1 MYMHTYDYV
10 YIILIYLQ
18 IFRYIYTH
26 IIIYICMYSLIYGDS
41 SIHDNTRCWWPH
53 LLQTFFHPESPD
65 WGHASWQA
73 VHTAQWGYDYWGA
86 VIRGSLFW
94 VRSFWWI
101 IITKKNR
108 GKATSNNKTCS
119 RVKQK
124 QCVVF
129 NILETCCSYFG
140 RIFFLKTIGWFQGPR
155 AQKPGPRCFRFWHFR
170 IHPITE
176 PTSSSFKLS
185 DGVVYHV
192 AESTW
197 NFCPRKVLGMTWSVF
212 F

>member
-1 MYMHTYDYV
+1 MITYISYW
-10 YIILIYLQ
+10 YIYRYLD
-18 IFRYIYTH
+18 IYIYTH
-26 IIIYICMYSLIYGDS
+26 IIIYMHVQFDIWRFI
-41 SIHDNTRCWWPH
+41 NTRQHTVLVAPSTSDLFPPGEPWLRSCVLASCAHSSMRLW
-53 LLQTFFHPESPD
+53 LLRCRD
-65 WGHASWQA
+65 SWEF
-73 VHTAQWGYDYWGA
+73 VL
-86 VIRGSLFW
+86 GSQFL
-94 VRSFWWI
+94 VDNYY
-101 IITKKNR
+101 KKNR